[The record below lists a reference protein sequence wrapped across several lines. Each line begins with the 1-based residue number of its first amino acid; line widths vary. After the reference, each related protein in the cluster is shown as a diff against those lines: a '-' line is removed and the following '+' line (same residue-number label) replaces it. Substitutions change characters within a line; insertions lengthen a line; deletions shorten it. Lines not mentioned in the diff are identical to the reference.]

1 MSGALSDQAQT
12 PHRPTQDL
20 SLRPAQP
27 TRMMGRVCLR
37 RQRSPVAIDAS
48 QVDRRAVQ
56 NAPPLAPP
64 APPPPAA
71 GRLHQRTR
79 PAKHQPGTGQH
90 DAVHRRP
97 RQRGL
102 GGGRAGCGLGKAE
115 KPTHRK
121 LRSHSRRWAPSG
133 RLCEREGARVPP
145 PRWLR
150 RPSPAAAARGSSRPA
165 PRTCV
170 TGSASSPDE
179 QTLAQSSEQRLTA
192 ALGAVA
198 PGIGVSESGCTTVT
212 AADTPNPGSPAPE
225 TPLAPQRSLLSAL
238 VQPKPERSTRRCA

>member
-1 MSGALSDQAQT
+1 MHRRWHRRHRRRRPPAGSTSARALPNTSQARVNMMPCTAGRGNGVWGAGGQVAGLA
-12 PHRPTQDL
+12 
-20 SLRPAQP
+20 
-27 TRMMGRVCLR
+27 
-37 RQRSPVAIDAS
+37 RQR
-48 QVDRRAVQ
+48 
-56 NAPPLAPP
+56 
-64 APPPPAA
+64 
-71 GRLHQRTR
+71 
-79 PAKHQPGTGQH
+79 
-90 DAVHRRP
+90 
-97 RQRGL
+97 
-102 GGGRAGCGLGKAE
+102 

-179 QTLAQSSEQRLTA
+179 QTLAPSSVQRLTA

-198 PGIGVSESGCTTVT
+198 PGIGVSESGCTAVT